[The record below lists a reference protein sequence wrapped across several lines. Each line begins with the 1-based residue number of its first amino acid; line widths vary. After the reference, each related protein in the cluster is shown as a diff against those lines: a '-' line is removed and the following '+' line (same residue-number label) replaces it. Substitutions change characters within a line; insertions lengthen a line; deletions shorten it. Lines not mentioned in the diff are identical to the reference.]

1 MLTAGVGQA
10 LYGLATVGEVRH
22 DGSGIVATHIEEGEV
37 PPPFSDRHADVIV
50 SSSTLVRRCRRSTV
64 NDMTD
69 ELPLL
74 AADLTFVRVNGDRA
88 CSGLANRDDETPD
101 PQVGDHVMVADG
113 GTGPLEAV
121 IDDVRNDGTIDL
133 KVLAHEGR

>member
-1 MLTAGVGQA
+1 M
-10 LYGLATVGEVRH
+10 
-22 DGSGIVATHIEEGEV
+22 
-37 PPPFSDRHADVIV
+37 
-50 SSSTLVRRCRRSTV
+50 

-74 AADLTFVRVNGDRA
+74 AADLTFVRVNGGRA
-88 CSGLANRDDETPD
+88 YSGLVDRDDETRG

-121 IDDVRNDGTIDL
+121 IDDVRNDGTIVL
-133 KVLAHEGR
+133 KVLAYEGRRHAAS